1 MSVLDSAVNV
11 QDQVLDAIKASQDAV
26 LSAVTTLVEK
36 TAPIADK
43 LPNLP
48 SAPFADQMPN
58 SVDVLDKTFGF
69 AEKLLASQKEF
80 VTKLVEVYVP
90 AKPTAKP
97 KVASRAA

>member
-11 QDQVLDAIKASQDAV
+11 QDQVLDAMKAGQDAV

-36 TAPIADK
+36 TAPIVDK
-43 LPNLP
+43 LP
-48 SAPFADQMPN
+48 SAPFADQMPS

-80 VTKLVEVYVP
+80 VTKLVEAYVP
-90 AKPTAKP
+90 AKAAAKP

>member
-1 MSVLDSAVNV
+1 MSVLDTAVNV

-43 LPNLP
+43 LP
-48 SAPFADQMPN
+48 SAPFADQLPS
-58 SVDVLDKTFGF
+58 SVDVLDKAFGF

-80 VTKLVEVYVP
+80 ATKLVEAYVP
-90 AKPTAKP
+90 AKATSKP
-97 KVASRAA
+97 KVATRAA